1 VVSLAGFEN
10 AELKAVSRA
19 AGIAD
24 SLAMAE
30 RAETKVDSPSE
41 QMSLS
46 SSMARSALVALCKRP
61 SNNRFNRSAKQLR
74 CLVPA
79 ALRASAPG

>member
-1 VVSLAGFEN
+1 MVSLAGFEN

-41 QMSLS
+41 QMPLS
-46 SSMARSALVALCKRP
+46 SSMARSALVVLCKRP